1 MKKNKLYIISIC
13 CILFFTSCFD
23 ILEDVTFNKDYSGE
37 FSFIF
42 QFKNAQILQQQ
53 ANTEMSNAVQDLKM
67 VNNIDGIKNFEYVID
82 KSQNQ
87 FGIKFSFNN
96 IDNLNRALQIIFKT
110 NDVKYFAVKNNTI
123 IRYEYNNI
131 SERIEESFGE
141 QKKLFDFNVLF
152 DDVKYNTQYHFYNNV
167 DSTQNKNTIIS
178 ENNTSNTMYLF
189 NKEKNEKSQTLAD
202 TIFIKI

>member
-189 NKEKNEKSQTLAD
+189 NKEKNEKNQTLSD

>member
-1 MKKNKLYIISIC
+1 
-13 CILFFTSCFD
+13 
-23 ILEDVTFNKDYSGE
+23 
-37 FSFIF
+37 
-42 QFKNAQILQQQ
+42 LQQQ

-189 NKEKNEKSQTLAD
+189 NKEKNERKSN
-202 TIFIKI
+202 IS

>member
-13 CILFFTSCFD
+13 CVFIFTSCFD

-67 VNNIDGIKNFEYVID
+67 VNNIDGIKNFEYVIN
-82 KSQNQ
+82 KSQNK

-131 SERIEESFGE
+131 TERIEDSFGE

-178 ENNTSNTMYLF
+178 KNNTSNTMYLF
-189 NKEKNEKSQTLAD
+189 NKEKNKENQTLAD
-202 TIFIKI
+202 TIFIKN

>member
-67 VNNIDGIKNFEYVID
+67 VNNIDGIKNFEYVIN
-82 KSQNQ
+82 KSQNK

-131 SERIEESFGE
+131 TERIEDSFGE

-189 NKEKNEKSQTLAD
+189 NKEKNKENQTLAD
-202 TIFIKI
+202 TIFIKN

>member
-189 NKEKNEKSQTLAD
+189 NKEKNEKSQTLSD

>member
-13 CILFFTSCFD
+13 CVFIFTSCFD

-37 FSFIF
+37 FNFIF

-53 ANTEMSNAVQDLKM
+53 ANTEMSNTVQDLKM

-87 FGIKFSFNN
+87 FGIKFNFNN
-96 IDNLNRALQIIFKT
+96 IDNLNHALQIIFKT

-131 SERIEESFGE
+131 TERIEENFGE

-189 NKEKNEKSQTLAD
+189 NKEKNKENQTLAD